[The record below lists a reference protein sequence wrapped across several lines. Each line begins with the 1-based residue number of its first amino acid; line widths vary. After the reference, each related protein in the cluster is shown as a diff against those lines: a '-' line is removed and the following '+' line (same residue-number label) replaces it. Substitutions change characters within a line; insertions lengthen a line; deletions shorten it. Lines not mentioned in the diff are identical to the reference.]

1 MPAASSFRHPR
12 DVGQSVLL
20 RRFPSDGYGDM
31 YQNWLFD
38 AHAERLRGRVLD
50 LGAEEDQLQRYTLD
64 GADISAYIT
73 VDLRPDAALT
83 LRGDAR
89 QLPLDD
95 DSVQTVIMREVIE
108 HISIDNLP
116 RVIAEVERV
125 LEPGGTLLLTT
136 PFRFQIHGFGY
147 TDYVRLTAQGLE
159 TLLVDA
165 GFEDV
170 QVYKGGGFAESVLSP
185 LQTAWFMLAERL
197 GTGRA
202 TGLFALLHYPVIALA
217 VLLSVAIQTTFGEN
231 VFQSTFYLHNMAVA
245 TAP

>member
-1 MPAASSFRHPR
+1 MPVASSFRHPR
-12 DVGQSVLL
+12 DIGQSVLL

-38 AHAERLRGRVLD
+38 THAEYLRGRVLD
-50 LGAEEDQLQRYTLD
+50 LGSEEDQSWRYELD
-64 GADISAYIT
+64 GADISEYIT
-73 VDLRPDAALT
+73 IDLRPNAALS

-89 QLPLDD
+89 LLPLHD

-108 HISIDNLP
+108 HISIDDLP

-147 TDYVRLTAQGLE
+147 TDHVRLTAQGLE

-197 GTGRA
+197 GTDRA
-202 TGLFALLHYPVIALA
+202 TNLFALLHYPTIALA
-217 VLLSVAIQTTFGEN
+217 TLLDAVVQTMFGEN

-245 TAP
+245 TSS